1 MKSIKLTNKETYMLR
16 IEKGE
21 ELYSAI
27 LKFSKEN
34 NIKFAEFYGIGA
46 LEDLEYGVYENG
58 KYVHFKEKEL
68 CELTSIIGNVSFVDS
83 EHFIHSHATFSK
95 LNEREELIPFAGHLF
110 NGIVGVTV
118 ELTFNTYDQKIER
131 KLCDSAK
138 IKVLDLDKSL

>member
-1 MKSIKLTNKETYMLR
+1 MKTIKLTNKETYMLR
-16 IEKGE
+16 VEKGE

-27 LKFSKEN
+27 LKFSKKN

-58 KYVHFKEKEL
+58 KYVHFKENDL
-68 CELTSIIGNVSFVDS
+68 CELTSIIGNVSFVDG

-95 LNEREELIPFAGHLF
+95 LNQEGKLIPFAGHLF

-118 ELTFNTYDQKIER
+118 ELTFNTYDESIER
-131 KLCDSAK
+131 KLCNNAK
-138 IKVLDLDKSL
+138 IKVLDLDESL